1 MDHFHRAD
9 KRIPTSLKYHLL
21 DIETDLISS
30 KIWTKLSLVNML
42 VSMANNN
49 INNIDEAHYVPG
61 DKLFRRVLH
70 HIGFRI
76 KQITD
81 LLSVDEEVSE
91 KIF

>member
-1 MDHFHRAD
+1 
-9 KRIPTSLKYHLL
+9 
-21 DIETDLISS
+21 
-30 KIWTKLSLVNML
+30 ML

-49 INNIDEAHYVPG
+49 INVDEIQYVPG

-81 LLSVDEEVSE
+81 LLFVDE
-91 KIF
+91 